1 MAKTH
6 IGTVIF
12 DSHQGERLPK
22 NLTSL
27 LFVGSY
33 CNSRFWTVTGTSPS
47 TRTNQALVDLYVK
60 FRSQIAAQSLTHTD

>member
-33 CNSRFWTVTGTSPS
+33 CNSRFWTVTGLL
-47 TRTNQALVDLYVK
+47 RVRD
-60 FRSQIAAQSLTHTD
+60 